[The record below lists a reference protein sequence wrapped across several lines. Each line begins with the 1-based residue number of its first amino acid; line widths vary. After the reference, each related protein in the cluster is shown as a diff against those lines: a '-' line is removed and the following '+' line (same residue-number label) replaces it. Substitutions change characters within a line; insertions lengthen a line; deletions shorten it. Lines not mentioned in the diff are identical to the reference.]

1 MSIDHSSIAQEVE
14 RRFGAF
20 FREKINPSAMVRDQT
35 YSTFDQE
42 TLHEMGRL
50 GLIGFTAARS
60 IGGQGRT
67 WEEWGHALEEIGYLA
82 DDSGLPMLLSYRET
96 ANNLVHHSGLQGGP
110 LSWPNIPI
118 RQAARAYDRL
128 SAARH
133 W

>member
-35 YSTFDQE
+35 YSTFDEE

-67 WEEWGHALEEIGYLA
+67 WEEWGHALEEIG
-82 DDSGLPMLLSYRET
+82 
-96 ANNLVHHSGLQGGP
+96 
-110 LSWPNIPI
+110 LSWPKMHI
-118 RQAARAYDRL
+118 RSKEPSPRMIIL
-128 SAARH
+128 SGYSR
-133 W
+133 